1 MEIQQTQLEALRQW
15 LTKTED
21 RISRMAGAENK
32 SPLEEQLKQLNE
44 LQEDIK
50 NQQTVVDGLKNM
62 VVVVDEE
69 NSETVYAQMEDQLSA
84 LGKLLNLNKS
94 NELLFFM
101 SSISSF

>member
-1 MEIQQTQLEALRQW
+1 MEIQQIRLEALRHW
-15 LTKTED
+15 LTETED
-21 RISRMAGAENK
+21 RISRMASTEIK

-44 LQEDIK
+44 LEEDIK

-84 LGKLLNLNKS
+84 LGKS
-94 NELLFFM
+94 V
-101 SSISSF
+101 